1 MEVLEPGALLVA
13 GLDMGHHLPELRR
26 PLRGPGHHGLH
37 CLRIL
42 PGGVALDLL
51 EERALRHG
59 VDRRNDLQ
67 LRGALVDV
75 HDAGVAVEALARIVL
90 HEARAAVDL
99 NGVVGQLVGILRRE
113 ELDQRGEAVGQAVVE
128 LHLLAL
134 LGFERTFVRDVHV
147 LLVDLHEAGR
157 LVEQRAGALQL
168 GLHVREHLRNGG
180 ELDDRLAELGT
191 LLRILQ
197 RLAVGSLAQ
206 THRLRADTQTGG
218 VHQRHDVL
226 DQTHLAV
233 AHKLCRSVREDQL
246 ARGRALDA
254 ELVLDAAHLHA
265 AVALVMNE
273 HRQAAGVGRS
283 LLGTGQ
289 DERNLAVAVGNEA
302 LHAVEQPGL
311 PLLRPGGL
319 EHHGTQVRTGIGLRE
334 VHGAG
339 RAGRHPLEELL
350 LLLLRGELVER
361 LGAVLQ
367 APDVLEAGIG
377 TGHHLVGHDEADE
390 REVQTV
396 VLARESH
403 AAQSGIDHGLHVADR
418 TRGVLHVVVHHA
430 RALVVHTLGIRG
442 DHVAAHL
449 AGDLE
454 HAAVRVHCIVEILRR
469 IVVQLLVGKPALLQ
483 LHDLPHQRMIQMELQ
498 ILVI

>member
-1 MEVLEPGALLVA
+1 
-13 GLDMGHHLPELRR
+13 
-26 PLRGPGHHGLH
+26 
-37 CLRIL
+37 
-42 PGGVALDLL
+42 
-51 EERALRHG
+51 
-59 VDRRNDLQ
+59 
-67 LRGALVDV
+67 
-75 HDAGVAVEALARIVL
+75 
-90 HEARAAVDL
+90 
-99 NGVVGQLVGILRRE
+99 
-113 ELDQRGEAVGQAVVE
+113 
-128 LHLLAL
+128 
-134 LGFERTFVRDVHV
+134 
-147 LLVDLHEAGR
+147 
-157 LVEQRAGALQL
+157 
-168 GLHVREHLRNGG
+168 
-180 ELDDRLAELGT
+180 
-191 LLRILQ
+191 
-197 RLAVGSLAQ
+197 
-206 THRLRADTQTGG
+206 
-218 VHQRHDVL
+218 
-226 DQTHLAV
+226 
-233 AHKLCRSVREDQL
+233 
-246 ARGRALDA
+246 
-254 ELVLDAAHLHA
+254 
-265 AVALVMNE
+265 MNE
-273 HRQAAGVGRS
+273 HRQAASVGRS

-289 DERNLAVAVGNEA
+289 NERNLAVAVGDEA
-302 LHAVEQPGL
+302 LHTVQEPGL

-319 EHHGTQVRTGIGLRE
+319 EHHGAQVRTGIGLRE

-396 VLARESH
+396 VLAREGH

-469 IVVQLLVGKPALLQ
+469 IVVQLLIGKPALLQ